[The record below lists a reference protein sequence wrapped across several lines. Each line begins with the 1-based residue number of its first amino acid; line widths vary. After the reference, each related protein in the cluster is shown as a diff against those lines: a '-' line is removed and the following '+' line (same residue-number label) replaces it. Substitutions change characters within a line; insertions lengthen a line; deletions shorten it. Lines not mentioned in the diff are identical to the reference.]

1 METSNK
7 QVHPAAA
14 FVVGGLVGAGL
25 ALLLAPQSGRR
36 TRQEIRYLGKV
47 IKNKSEEVQIE
58 LQHGI
63 EKLAA
68 DVSEKFQAEID
79 KGREWTDESVPALL
93 NALES
98 GKRRIKEEI
107 EKIMHSRV

>member
-1 METSNK
+1 METPDK
-7 QVHPAAA
+7 KVHPAAA

-25 ALLLAPQSGRR
+25 ALLFAPQSGRR

-63 EKLAA
+63 ENLVS
-68 DVSEKFQAEID
+68 DVSEKFQAAID
-79 KGREWTDESVPALL
+79 QGREWTDETVPALL
-93 NALES
+93 SALES
-98 GKRRIKEEI
+98 GKRRIREEI
-107 EKIMHSRV
+107 EKVMHSRV

>member
-36 TRQEIRYLGKV
+36 TRQDIRYLGKV

-63 EKLAA
+63 ENLVA
-68 DVSEKFQAEID
+68 DVSEKFQAAID
-79 KGREWTDESVPALL
+79 QGREWTDESVPALL